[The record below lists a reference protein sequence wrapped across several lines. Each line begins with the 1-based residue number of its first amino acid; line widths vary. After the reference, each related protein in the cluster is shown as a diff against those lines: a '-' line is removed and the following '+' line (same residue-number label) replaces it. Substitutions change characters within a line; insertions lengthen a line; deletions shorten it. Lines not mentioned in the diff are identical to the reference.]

1 MLTVIWRWIPLK
13 ISKYE
18 NIFDK
23 RFWGFCLIAACL
35 FFGGTFLFSHY
46 QDQEKA
52 EEKLSATI
60 EFIKDRQSSYTQYN
74 DIAAARSL
82 IRSSVSVRH
91 LSTQSN
97 FEDPAALQAYAEDL
111 WVTGISVLDTAGHLL
126 YEYTAD
132 DTGFAQIQQALDLD
146 TELNVTAYP
155 QKTFTK
161 RIWLADHSFVDVAAH
176 ARSDAPGILLAYRH
190 TPAAF
195 AQKSVLS
202 IQSLLDGYT
211 IEDTGTLFITEGDHV
226 IASNNAA
233 WLDKDV
239 SDNALVQSIRS
250 FHHANQLT
258 HTKIEDHLTTYYGM
272 YSHGQD
278 FYIYAYLPESAVFQT
293 TTTNMAGALL
303 LYILLIS
310 LFQMLRWRSSQ
321 KLIQQQNKL
330 DEAYKSQLEE
340 KNQELERAVRHE
352 AAANRSK
359 REFLFNMSHDIRT
372 PMNAIVGFTSLAATH
387 IDNQEQALDYLKK
400 ISVSSQ
406 HLLSLINDILDMSRI
421 ESGKV
426 KIEKKAVHLPDLI
439 HDIRAIIQPNVAAK
453 RLSLFIDT
461 MDVIH
466 EDIVT
471 DPLRLNQVLLNILS
485 NAIKFTPAGGTISIR
500 IFQKETLHKGCADYE
515 FHIKDTGIGISKA
528 FQAHIFEEF
537 TRENTSTV
545 SGIHGTGLGMSIA
558 KNIVDLLGGTIAVES
573 EPGQGSEFTV
583 CLRFPLSD
591 AKTEQKRIP
600 QLEGLRALVADD
612 DTNSC
617 LNVSKMLRKIG
628 MRPDW
633 TISGK
638 EAVIRARDALEQGDS
653 FSVYIIDWLIP
664 DMNGIEVVRQI
675 RKMIGEQTP
684 IIILTAYDW
693 ADVEEE
699 ARKAGVTAFCTK
711 PLFLSELREIL
722 AKPFETP
729 HALEA
734 QNPVTFAGKK
744 VLLVEDNSLNQEIA
758 LAILRERGL
767 IVDTACDG
775 SIAVQKVHDAQ
786 PGQYDLILMDIQMPI
801 MDGYEATRRIRLMDD
816 PEKANLPIIAI
827 TANAFEE
834 DCQNALDAGMNGHIA
849 KPLDIQ
855 KLEQVLTEFLGS

>member
-1 MLTVIWRWIPLK
+1 M
-13 ISKYE
+13 
-18 NIFDK
+18 
-23 RFWGFCLIAACL
+23 
-35 FFGGTFLFSHY
+35 
-46 QDQEKA
+46 A
-52 EEKLSATI
+52 EPRSG
-60 EFIKDRQSSYTQYN
+60 RQSLRDAGQ
-74 DIAAARSL
+74 ARKL
-82 IRSSVSVRH
+82 
-91 LSTQSN
+91 TPTKTKNGSN
-97 FEDPAALQAYAEDL
+97 
-111 WVTGISVLDTAGHLL
+111 
-126 YEYTAD
+126 
-132 DTGFAQIQQALDLD
+132 
-146 TELNVTAYP
+146 
-155 QKTFTK
+155 
-161 RIWLADHSFVDVAAH
+161 
-176 ARSDAPGILLAYRH
+176 
-190 TPAAF
+190 
-195 AQKSVLS
+195 
-202 IQSLLDGYT
+202 
-211 IEDTGTLFITEGDHV
+211 
-226 IASNNAA
+226 
-233 WLDKDV
+233 
-239 SDNALVQSIRS
+239 
-250 FHHANQLT
+250 
-258 HTKIEDHLTTYYGM
+258 TYYGM
-272 YSHGQD
+272 YSHSQD

-293 TTTNMAGALL
+293 TTTNMAAALL

-321 KLIQQQNKL
+321 KLIQQQNEL
-330 DEAYKSQLEE
+330 DRIYKNQLEE
-340 KNQELERAVRHE
+340 KNQALELAVQHE

-387 IDNQEQALDYLKK
+387 IDNQEQALNYLKK

-426 KIEKKAVHLPDLI
+426 KIEKKAVHLLDLI

-466 EDIVT
+466 EDIIT

-485 NAIKFTPAGGTISIR
+485 NAIKFTPAGGAISIR

-515 FHIKDTGIGISKA
+515 FHIRDTGIGISKE

-545 SGIHGTGLGMSIA
+545 SGIHGTGLGMSIT
-558 KNIVDLLGGTIAVES
+558 KNIVDLLGGTIEVES
-573 EPGQGSEFTV
+573 EPGKGSEFTV

-600 QLEGLRALVADD
+600 ELEGLRALVADD

-638 EAVIRARDALEQGDS
+638 EAVIRARDAWEQGDS
-653 FSVYIIDWLIP
+653 FHVYIIDWLIP

-693 ADVEEE
+693 ADIEEE

-722 AKPFETP
+722 AKPFEST
-729 HALEA
+729 
-734 QNPVTFAGKK
+734 NPTETANSKPVSFAGKK
-744 VLLVEDNSLNQEIA
+744 ILLVEDNSLNQEIA
-758 LAILRERGL
+758 LAVLRERGL

-775 SIAVQKVHDAQ
+775 SIAVQKVHEAKS
-786 PGQYDLILMDIQMPI
+786 GQYDLILMDIQMPI
-801 MDGYEATRRIRLMDD
+801 MDGYEATRQIRAMKD
-816 PEKANLPIIAI
+816 PDKSSIPIIAI

-834 DCQNALDAGMNGHIA
+834 DCQNALAAGMNGHIA

-855 KLEQVLTEFLGS
+855 KLEQVLMEFLGS